1 MRNLLWM
8 LALAACGASAQT
20 CEQATRN
27 YNVSN
32 GANVR
37 NQEMVDKAYGQM
49 INICGG
55 EPAGAQ
61 PQRQTYQRQ
70 QQPGR
75 TRIPPGAFVN
85 CDQAGCWGASN
96 SVRYNFV
103 AGGHMA
109 GADGSFCTR
118 GAGNTFSCN

>member
-1 MRNLLWM
+1 MRNLLWI
-8 LALAACGASAQT
+8 LALTACGASAQT

-49 INICGG
+49 LQICGG
-55 EPAGAQ
+55 EPAGAN
-61 PQRQTYQRQ
+61 PPPARPQ
-70 QQPGR
+70 QQQQAR

-85 CDQAGCWGASN
+85 CDQAGCWGAGN
-96 SVRYNFV
+96 SVRYTFV
-103 AGGHMA
+103 AGGNMS
-109 GADGSFCTR
+109 GSDGSFCAR